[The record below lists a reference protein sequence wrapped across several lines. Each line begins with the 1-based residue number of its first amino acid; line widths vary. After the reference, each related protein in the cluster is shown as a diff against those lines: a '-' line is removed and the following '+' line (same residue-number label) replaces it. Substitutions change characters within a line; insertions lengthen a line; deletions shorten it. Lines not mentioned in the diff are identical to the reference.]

1 MRSITRNDKL
11 SLNLTDF
18 ATEPH
23 MTHET
28 IATLRAAIN
37 QAYLADENEI
47 VGGLLAGLGTYD
59 PVTVSDCAKTLVN
72 AVRAKK
78 RSTIPY
84 RSISARISAQF
95 TGRHRANGYCRSLAA
110 YS

>member
-1 MRSITRNDKL
+1 MI
-11 SLNLTDF
+11 
-18 ATEPH
+18 P
-23 MTHET
+23 ET

-47 VGGLLAGLGTYD
+47 VGELLAGLDTYD

-78 RSTIPY
+78 DQQSAN
-84 RSISARISAQF
+84 RSIPARISAQF
-95 TGRHRANGYCRSLAA
+95 TGRHRFDGHCRSLAA